1 MIILRMFVSIIYQEI
16 IALEGLLIFAIIIQI
31 LSLKINKQ
39 IIETK
44 LNKNKLIK
52 KGKKIN
58 QKRKP

>member
-1 MIILRMFVSIIYQEI
+1 MFVSIIYQEI

-52 KGKKIN
+52 KGKKN
-58 QKRKP
+58 